1 MVRSDNGLLI
11 VFEGID
17 GAGKTTQVEH
27 LAAFLDRAGVPFV
40 RSKEPTDGPLGK
52 QARATG
58 KGPRLS
64 LEAELHAFTEDRRD
78 HVQRVINPALAA
90 GRVVILDRYLYSTI
104 AYQSVRGAN
113 PAEIA
118 ATQLTFAPV
127 PDVVFLLDVPPAVG
141 IERISVGRGERPNSF
156 ETSEN
161 LTVTRAAFLALAK
174 DHPVVRVVNASR
186 DAESVR
192 REVTECLIEGA
203 FKRRFCAKAYGCD
216 EPFACGYRN
225 SGTCQWARLCA
236 AARL

>member
-1 MVRSDNGLLI
+1 MTRTDNGLLI

-27 LAAFLDRAGVPFV
+27 LAALLERAGIPYL

-58 KGPRLS
+58 KGTRMS

-78 HVQRVINPALAA
+78 HVQRTIGPALAA

-118 ATQLTFAPV
+118 ATQLAFAPV
-127 PDVVFLLDVPPAVG
+127 PDVVFLLDAPPAVG
-141 IERISVGRGERPNSF
+141 LDRIRAGRGEQPNSF
-156 ETSEN
+156 ETAEN
-161 LTVTRAAFLALAK
+161 LTATRAAFLALVK

-186 DAESVR
+186 DADSVR

-216 EPFACGYRN
+216 EPTVCGYRN
-225 SGTCQWARLCA
+225 TGTCPWARLCG